1 MTMSHILYTPLLSF
15 SSTTHNRL
23 PLMNL
28 QDKRAGS
35 LKEQLEA
42 VGPQLEE
49 LREKK
54 GERARQFVE
63 VKGQIAK
70 ICGEIAGSVAGE
82 FYPKGDQDL
91 SLRRLEEYQAQLQSL
106 QKEKVH
112 IHLLVD
118 CLEHHL
124 VKPLLPQNLFIIDVF
139 NFPRKF

>member
-1 MTMSHILYTPLLSF
+1 MD
-15 SSTTHNRL
+15 
-23 PLMNL
+23 L

-49 LREKK
+49 LRQKK
-54 GERARQFVE
+54 DERARQFVD

-70 ICGEIAGSVAGE
+70 ICGEIAGSVPGE
-82 FYPKGDQDL
+82 FYPIGDQDL

-112 IHLLVD
+112 IHIFVD
-118 CLEHHL
+118 CLGYHL
-124 VKPLLPQNLFIIDVF
+124 VKPSLPQNPFVIDVPNILREF
-139 NFPRKF
+139 